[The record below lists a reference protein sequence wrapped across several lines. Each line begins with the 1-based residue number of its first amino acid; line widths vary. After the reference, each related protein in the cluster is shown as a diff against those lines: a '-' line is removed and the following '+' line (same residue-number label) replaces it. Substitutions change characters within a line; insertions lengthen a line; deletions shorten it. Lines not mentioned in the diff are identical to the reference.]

1 MIPSGRV
8 KYMLKKVVD
17 GTPPGEGMGSIGGEL
32 TDEKW
37 DDMDNEQEENNLHE
51 SESGTI
57 NVVDDVAEHEYLNK
71 IVSKYQCGFRKGF
84 STQYCLVAMIEKWR
98 QSLDSGGQAPA
109 FLTDLLKAFDC
120 IDHELLIAKL
130 NTYGFDNS
138 SLSHLSEREQRAKIN
153 STFS

>member
-17 GTPPGEGMGSIGGEL
+17 GTPPDEGMEIIGGEL

-51 SESGTI
+51 SDSRTI

-109 FLTDLLKAFDC
+109 VLTDL
-120 IDHELLIAKL
+120 
-130 NTYGFDNS
+130 
-138 SLSHLSEREQRAKIN
+138 
-153 STFS
+153 

>member
-51 SESGTI
+51 KESRTI
-57 NVVDDVAEHEYLNK
+57 NVVDVVAEHEYLNK

-109 FLTDLLKAFDC
+109 VLTDL
-120 IDHELLIAKL
+120 
-130 NTYGFDNS
+130 
-138 SLSHLSEREQRAKIN
+138 
-153 STFS
+153 